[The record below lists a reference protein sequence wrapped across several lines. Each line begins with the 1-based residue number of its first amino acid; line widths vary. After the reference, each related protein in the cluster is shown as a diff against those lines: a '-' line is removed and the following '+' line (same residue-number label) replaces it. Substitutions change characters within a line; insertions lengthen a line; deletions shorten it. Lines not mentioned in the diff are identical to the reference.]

1 MINKPK
7 YSIVICAY
15 NEETRIYNCLKSL
28 YLQIK
33 NDKNVEVLI
42 INNESSDNTLNQV
55 KKFTNKYKPIN
66 FNLKTIKHVG
76 LSESRNFGI
85 DNTSGEFIIYTD
97 ADLLFDKNWF
107 VNITRGFDI
116 ADVNIVSGR
125 VEHLNNESKTA
136 TFLFYAHFNNLVLN
150 KKSRVLFD
158 NESCVIGANMA
169 FRRIVFK
176 KYRFNEKIL
185 GRGDDNTVVKLIKSD
200 GKSKEYYENEAIVYN
215 EHTDSIFT
223 WIVQNKLGGKIN
235 AILDKSIKP
244 LNFYRLLYYLIH
256 LIILT
261 ISIVYPLLILN
272 LILFAVRY
280 LMKYKFLSKSFRGT
294 LKEFTFPI
302 ALLIFPLHFIGTLIY
317 DFFYLIEF
325 FFKKAKL

>member
-1 MINKPK
+1 MITKPK

-15 NEETRIYNCLKSL
+15 NEELRIYNCLKSL
-28 YLQIK
+28 YSQIK
-33 NDKNVEVLI
+33 NNKNVEVLI
-42 INNESSDNTLNQV
+42 INNESSDSTLNQV
-55 KKFTNKYKPIN
+55 ELFINKYKPIN

-97 ADLLFDKNWF
+97 ADLLFDENWF
-107 VNITRGFDI
+107 VNIIRGFDI
-116 ADVNIVSGR
+116 ADVYIISGR
-125 VEHLNNESKTA
+125 VEHLNNESKIA
-136 TFLFYAHFNNLVLN
+136 TFLFYSHFNNLILN
-150 KKSRVLFD
+150 KTSRVLSD

-169 FRRIVFK
+169 FRRIAFD

-185 GRGDDNTVVKLIKSD
+185 GRGDDNTIVRLIKSN
-200 GKSKEYYENEAIVYN
+200 GESREYYENEAIVYN

-223 WIVQNKLGGKIN
+223 WLIQNKLAGKIN

-244 LNFYRLLYYLIH
+244 LNFYKLLYYLIH
-256 LIILT
+256 LIILF

-272 LILFAVRY
+272 LILFTVRY
-280 LMKYKFLSKSFRGT
+280 LMKYKFLSSSFRST

-302 ALLIFPLHFIGTLIY
+302 ALLIFPLHFIGTLTY

-325 FFKKAKL
+325 FFKRTKL